1 MKYQDCIA
9 PVQAPAETAAGGA
22 RLADANINPRTGLAT
37 DYLNHFNEAI
47 MLLEML
53 AACPDCIED
62 FLAWRPMSYREH
74 FAASRFKGR
83 ELSIKAYEAADPTLR
98 EDLDALAATMT
109 VVLEATRTAM
119 CLGTAPETAG
129 KIAAGSVACL
139 RPLVA
144 RAGAVINGE
153 AADTVSTT
161 PQAVVDGLMKQMSS

>member
-9 PVQAPAETAAGGA
+9 PAQAPAETAAGGA

-74 FAASRFKGR
+74 FAHSRFKGR
-83 ELSIKAYEAADPTLR
+83 ELAIAAYEGADPALR
-98 EDLDALAATMT
+98 AAIDVLSGTMT
-109 VVLEATRTAM
+109 AVLLTTRGALRAEM
-119 CLGTAPETAG
+119 EPDAAGT
-129 KIAAGSVACL
+129 IAARAVACL
-139 RPLVA
+139 KPLVA
-144 RAGAVINGE
+144 RAGTVINGE
-153 AADTVSTT
+153 TEDGEPMP
-161 PQAVVDGLMKQMSS
+161 PQAVVDGLMRQASL